1 MQKNGEIIKNL
12 ENIFK
17 KFSQKKLQKT
27 KKLQKFGINIV
38 KKEISQKQLF
48 HSCKNF
54 AILGDEKN
62 IFAPI
67 EKYKPE
73 ILAFGYDQK
82 VPEKILGEKFPK
94 IATIRIESFKPEKYK
109 SSILR
114 KNLQK

>member
-1 MQKNGEIIKNL
+1 MNTL
-12 ENIFK
+12 K
-17 KFSQKKLQKT
+17 KK
-27 KKLQKFGINIV
+27 
-38 KKEISQKQLF
+38 ISQKQF
-48 HSCKNF
+48 FYSRKNF

-82 VPEKILGEKFPK
+82 APEEILKEKFPK
-94 IATIRIESFKPEKYK
+94 ITTIRIESFKPEKYK